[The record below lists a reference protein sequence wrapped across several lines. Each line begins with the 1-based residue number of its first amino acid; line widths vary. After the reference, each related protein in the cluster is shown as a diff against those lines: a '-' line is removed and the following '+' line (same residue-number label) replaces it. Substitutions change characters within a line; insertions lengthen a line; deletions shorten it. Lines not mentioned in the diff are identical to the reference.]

1 MQMKRIVL
9 IAAALTAMSTALLAQ
24 DWAVTSVS
32 ANYLRSNPDY
42 EAPLETQTLMG
53 CVLQRGVAE
62 GRWVSVIPQAPAYGP
77 CWVNAMT
84 LAGFDDGQLEQYIG
98 AEKYIVTAEYSRVTD
113 SPVGGN
119 VVCDLVMGDLL
130 RKVFNDKGKAVHT
143 VTHAKVMLPD
153 GRTGYVKYGDLGDF
167 KTWLGLRDPSGADI
181 VATARRFTGVPYL
194 WGGNS
199 IKGVDCSGFS
209 KTVYFLNGYMLL
221 RNASQQYKTGEPVDV
236 SEGLDN
242 LQPAD
247 LVFFGRE
254 ATEDKP
260 VRISHVAIYLGDG
273 KIIHSSQVVRINSL
287 IEGQPDY
294 YARKPIRA
302 CRIIGN
308 QDCGKG
314 VVSIAKSGVYF
325 NE

>member
-1 MQMKRIVL
+1 MKRIVL

-199 IKGVDCSGFS
+199 IKGVDCSGLVWMS
-209 KTVYFLNGYMLL
+209 YYMNGILL
-221 RNASQQYKTGEPVDV
+221 PRDASQMALAGEEVP
-236 SEGLDN
+236 
-242 LQPAD
+242 LQSLRSGD
-247 LVFFGRE
+247 LVFFGNAE
-254 ATEDKP
+254 GA
-260 VRISHVAIYLGDG
+260 INHVAIYTGDG
-273 KIIHSSQVVRINSL
+273 GIINASQIVYEASLSPDSPYYFDREIVCARRILGHLGGSATKMSESPWFVPVASL
-287 IEGQPDY
+287 
-294 YARKPIRA
+294 RTL
-302 CRIIGN
+302 
-308 QDCGKG
+308 
-314 VVSIAKSGVYF
+314 
-325 NE
+325 